1 MSGLGWR
8 RRQVALLAA
17 GSLAPRLA
25 VAAPVGLRAADGV
38 SVTGDSLTASRN
50 PSRGMVLLFHM
61 AGSNLGEYATIA
73 PEFARRGFDTLAI
86 DQRSGGPGWGRRNE
100 TAARLPRDPGFA
112 AALPDLEAA
121 LAHARQRQRQPQG
134 RVLVLGSSYSAAL
147 VLVLAARAGAS
158 VSAVLAF
165 SPGEYLSGVSVRAAA
180 AHVTCPVFVTQ
191 DSDRSEQT
199 AAAAILA
206 AVPGR
211 PKRQFN
217 PVAGAHGASILRPD
231 RNPHGA
237 AAAWT
242 AVDAFLDEI
251 APA

>member
-1 MSGLGWR
+1 MSALAWR
-8 RRQVALLAA
+8 RRDIAMLAA
-17 GSLAPRLA
+17 GSLLPGLA
-25 VAAPVGLRAADGV
+25 MAAPVGLRAADGLA
-38 SVTGDSLTASRN
+38 VTGETLSAARTPA
-50 PSRGMVLLFHM
+50 RGMVLLFHM

-73 PEFARRGFDTLAI
+73 PALTRRGFDTLAI
-86 DQRSGGPGWGRRNE
+86 DQRSGGAGWGRRNE
-100 TAARLPRDPGFA
+100 TAARLPRDPGFI

-121 LAHARQRQRQPQG
+121 LAHARERQPRG
-134 RVLVLGSSYSAAL
+134 RVLVVGSSYSAAL
-147 VLVLAARAGAS
+147 VFLLAARAGPA

-180 AHVTCPVFVTQ
+180 SRVACPVFVSQ
-191 DSDRSEQT
+191 DSDGSEEA

-206 AVPGR
+206 VVPGS
-211 PKRQFN
+211 PKRQFR

-231 RNPHGA
+231 RNPRGA
-237 AAAWT
+237 AAAWA

>member
-1 MSGLGWR
+1 MR
-8 RRQVALLAA
+8 RVALPRRHLAVVGA
-17 GSLAPRLA
+17 AALASGAA
-25 VAAPVGLRAADGV
+25 VAAPVSLRAADGLALA
-38 SVTGDSLTASRN
+38 GEALPASRT
-50 PSRGMVLLFHM
+50 PARGMVLLFHM

-73 PEFARRGFDTLAI
+73 PAFARRGFDTLAI

-100 TAARLPRDPGFA
+100 TAARLPRDPGFMA
-112 AALPDLEAA
+112 AMPDLEGA
-121 LAHARQRQRQPQG
+121 LAYARERRPQG

-147 VLVLAARAGAS
+147 VFLLAAGAGAS

-180 AHVTCPVFVTQ
+180 SRVACPVFVTQ
-191 DSDRSEQT
+191 DSDRAEQ
-199 AAAAILA
+199 AGAAAILA

-211 PKRQFN
+211 PRRQFN
-217 PVAGAHGASILRPD
+217 PVAGAHGASILRED

-237 AAAWT
+237 ATAWS
-242 AVDAFLDEI
+242 AVDAFLDEV